1 MAAAMVGGA
10 LLSTYVQVLLDKIIS
25 NEFLDFFRRRKL
37 NVTLLG
43 KMQMNLKTKE
53 EDAPQCL
60 TFLQGFYILECPE
73 FESFPHLGLPT
84 PKLRR
89 FWVSYC
95 NMLNSLLEPV
105 NALVGL
111 QELTVL
117 NLPITKNI
125 IKMRI
130 WKRAAGALKDN
141 YSILVAKFSPHGHPD
156 LERVVIKATSHNEQC
171 MDYKSIQRVF
181 QWLRS
186 SPLYLKPLLYTLS
199 TRMEKTHSWVVAIK
213 GLMLIHG
220 VFCFDLPTVQMLRR
234 LPFDMTHFSDGHLN
248 PEKAWGYNAFI
259 RAYYSYLDL
268 KSSYVCAQAARKRK
282 PGKKTEET
290 LAEELQNLEKLQ
302 GLIDAILHV
311 KPRNPSMHVVLVLEA
326 MDCVIDEVLEVY
338 DSYCKGMERVI
349 LKIFD
354 MGGTVEAGTALRIIE
369 KGEMQGDKL
378 ALYFEFCR
386 EIGVLNVSDSP
397 KILRVAEKDVKE
409 LKGIID
415 GVNEKKKKDKNMDEE
430 DEDDDVVKKMNEEM
444 AIVVRENDFLMKK
457 TVITDQWEVFDDDV
471 AFDQMSSAVVVAAAA
486 TNNYNPFLE
495 LDSSY
500 NSIVP
505 YNPHQHH
512 VLPDLISF

>member
-1 MAAAMVGGA
+1 
-10 LLSTYVQVLLDKIIS
+10 
-25 NEFLDFFRRRKL
+25 
-37 NVTLLG
+37 
-43 KMQMNLKTKE
+43 
-53 EDAPQCL
+53 
-60 TFLQGFYILECPE
+60 
-73 FESFPHLGLPT
+73 
-84 PKLRR
+84 
-89 FWVSYC
+89 
-95 NMLNSLLEPV
+95 
-105 NALVGL
+105 
-111 QELTVL
+111 
-117 NLPITKNI
+117 
-125 IKMRI
+125 MRI

-386 EIGVLNVSDSP
+386 EIGVLNISDSP